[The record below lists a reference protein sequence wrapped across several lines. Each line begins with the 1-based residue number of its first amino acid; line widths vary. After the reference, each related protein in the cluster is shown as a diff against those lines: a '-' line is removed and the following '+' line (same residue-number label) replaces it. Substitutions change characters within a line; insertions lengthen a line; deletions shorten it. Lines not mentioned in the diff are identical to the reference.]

1 MTMVKLFRTH
11 GEWLVKIWVVLLGI
25 ALFMLLGSQFHKIH
39 KESIIK
45 PSEIDNITTIRTE
58 ENYVFN
64 DNSNNDKSDNIWKFT
79 TSDSLDKYSKDDGT
93 PLDVFFGKERKTQ
106 HVFGLNDKK
115 LIHEINTNQL
125 SGTKYKVARINDD
138 YAIITEFGDY
148 KASKS
153 DIYKALK
160 QLVTDNNIQKEGV

>member
-1 MTMVKLFRTH
+1 MVKLFRMY
-11 GEWLVKIWVVLLGI
+11 GEWLIKIWVVLLGI

-45 PSEIDNITTIRTE
+45 PSEVNNLTTVKTE
-58 ENYVFN
+58 EKHVFN
-64 DNSNNDKSDNIWKFT
+64 DISNNGKSDNIWKFT
-79 TSDSLDKYSKDDGT
+79 TTDSLDQHKKARKT
-93 PLDVFFGKERKTQ
+93 PISDFFGIENESQ

-115 LIHEINTNQL
+115 LINEINTRQL
-125 SGTKYKVARINDD
+125 SKTKYKVARINDD

-153 DIYKALK
+153 DIDKAFK
-160 QLVTDNNIQKEGV
+160 QLVTDNDIQKEGV

>member
-1 MTMVKLFRTH
+1 MVKLFRIH
-11 GEWLVKIWVVLLGI
+11 GEWFLKIGVVLLGI
-25 ALFMLLGSQFHKIH
+25 FLFLLLGSQFHKIH
-39 KESIIK
+39 EERNIK
-45 PSEIDNITTIRTE
+45 PSEIDNITTINTE
-58 ENYVFN
+58 LKYVFN
-64 DNSNNDKSDNIWKFT
+64 DVSTNDKSNKILKFT
-79 TSDSLDKYSKDDGT
+79 TAHSLDQHTKAKKS
-93 PLDVFFGKERKTQ
+93 PLDELFGKDPKTQ

-115 LIHEINTNQL
+115 LIDEIENRTL
-125 SGTKYKVARINDD
+125 SKTKYKVARINDD

>member
-1 MTMVKLFRTH
+1 MVKLFKMY
-11 GEWLVKIWVVLLGI
+11 GEWFARIGVVLLGI
-25 ALFMLLGSQFHKIH
+25 FLLLLLHSQFHKNH
-39 KESIIK
+39 EENNIK
-45 PSEIDNITTIRTE
+45 PTEIDNITTIRTE
-58 ENYVFN
+58 LKYVFN
-64 DNSNNDKSDNIWKFT
+64 DVSTNEKSDKILKFT
-79 TSDSLDKYSKDDGT
+79 TSHSLDQHEKAKKS
-93 PLDVFFGKERKTQ
+93 PLDELFGKDPETQ

-115 LIHEINTNQL
+115 LINEIDNRTL
-125 SGTKYKVARINDD
+125 SKTKYKVARINDD

>member
-1 MTMVKLFRTH
+1 MVKLFKKYSKWFVRI
-11 GEWLVKIWVVLLGI
+11 GIVLLGVS
-25 ALFMLLGSQFHKIH
+25 LLILLHLQYHKNYEDIN
-39 KESIIK
+39 IK
-45 PSEIDNITTIRTE
+45 PSEVDNLATVKTE

-64 DNSNNDKSDNIWKFT
+64 DNSDNDKSDNIWKFT
-79 TSDSLDKYSKDDGT
+79 TSDSLDKYNKDDGIT
-93 PLDVFFGKERKTQ
+93 LDEFFGKERKTQ
-106 HVFGLNDKK
+106 SVFGLNDEK

-153 DIYKALK
+153 DIDKALK
-160 QLVTDNNIQKEGV
+160 QIVTDNHIQKGGK

>member
-1 MTMVKLFRTH
+1 MIKLFKDY
-11 GEWLVKIWVVLLGI
+11 GEWLVKIWIVFLGI
-25 ALFMLLGSQFHKIH
+25 FLFLFVGLQFDKLDE
-39 KESIIK
+39 KFSIK
-45 PSEIDNITTIRTE
+45 PSEIDNLTTIRTE
-58 ENYVFN
+58 LKYVFN
-64 DNSNNDKSDNIWKFT
+64 DVSTNDKSDKILKFT
-79 TSDSLDKYSKDDGT
+79 TTYSLDQHTKAKKS
-93 PLDVFFGKERKTQ
+93 PLDELFGKDPKTQ

-115 LIHEINTNQL
+115 LIDEIENRTL
-125 SGTKYKVARINDD
+125 SKTKYKVARINDD

>member
-1 MTMVKLFRTH
+1 MVKLFRIH
-11 GEWLVKIWVVLLGI
+11 GEWFLKIGVVLLGVS
-25 ALFMLLGSQFHKIH
+25 LFLLLGSQFHKIH
-39 KESIIK
+39 EERSIK

-64 DNSNNDKSDNIWKFT
+64 DNSNNDKSDNIRKFT
-79 TSDSLDKYSKDDGT
+79 TSDSLDQYNKDDGI
-93 PLDVFFGKERKTQ
+93 PLDEFFGKERKTQ
-106 HVFGLNDKK
+106 SIFGLNDKK

-125 SGTKYKVARINDD
+125 SKTKYKVARINDD

-153 DIYKALK
+153 DIDKALK
-160 QLVTDNNIQKEGV
+160 QLVTDNNIQKGGK

>member
-1 MTMVKLFRTH
+1 MIKLFKDY
-11 GEWLVKIWVVLLGI
+11 GEWLVKIWIVFLGI
-25 ALFMLLGSQFHKIH
+25 FLFLFVGLQFDKLDE
-39 KESIIK
+39 KFSIK
-45 PSEIDNITTIRTE
+45 PSEIDNLTTIRTE
-58 ENYVFN
+58 LKYVFN
-64 DNSNNDKSDNIWKFT
+64 DVSTNDKSDKILKFT
-79 TSDSLDKYSKDDGT
+79 TTYSLDQHTKAKKS
-93 PLDVFFGKERKTQ
+93 PLDELFGKDPKTQ

-115 LIHEINTNQL
+115 LIDEIETRQL
-125 SGTKYKVARINDD
+125 SKTKYKVARINDD

>member
-1 MTMVKLFRTH
+1 MYSDWFL
-11 GEWLVKIWVVLLGI
+11 KIGVVLLGVS
-25 ALFMLLGSQFHKIH
+25 LFLLLGPQFHKIH
-39 KESIIK
+39 EERNIK
-45 PSEIDNITTIRTE
+45 PSEIDNLATVKTE

-64 DNSNNDKSDNIWKFT
+64 DSSDNDKSDNIWKFT

-106 HVFGLNDKK
+106 HVFGLNDEK

-125 SGTKYKVARINDD
+125 SGTKYKVTRINDD

-153 DIYKALK
+153 DIDKALK
-160 QLVTDNNIQKEGV
+160 QIVTDNDIQKGGK

>member
-11 GEWLVKIWVVLLGI
+11 GEWLVRIWVVLLGI
-25 ALFMLLGSQFHKIH
+25 GIFMLLGSQLHEIY
-39 KESIIK
+39 KENNIK
-45 PSEIDNITTIRTE
+45 PSEIDNVTTIRTE
-58 ENYVFN
+58 LKYVFN
-64 DNSNNDKSDNIWKFT
+64 DVSTNDKSDKILKFT
-79 TSDSLDKYSKDDGT
+79 TTHSLDQHEKAKKS
-93 PLDVFFGKERKTQ
+93 PLDELFGKDPKTQ

-115 LIHEINTNQL
+115 LINEIDNHTL
-125 SGTKYKVARINDD
+125 SKTKYKVARINDD

>member
-1 MTMVKLFRTH
+1 MVKLFKKYSVWFVRI
-11 GEWLVKIWVVLLGI
+11 GIVLLGVS
-25 ALFMLLGSQFHKIH
+25 LLILLHLQYHKNYEDIN
-39 KESIIK
+39 IK

-64 DNSNNDKSDNIWKFT
+64 DNSDNDKSDNILKFT
-79 TSDSLDKYSKDDGT
+79 TSDSLDKYNKDDDIT
-93 PLDVFFGKERKTQ
+93 LDEFFGKERKTQ

-125 SGTKYKVARINDD
+125 SETKYKVARINYD

-153 DIYKALK
+153 DIDKALK
-160 QLVTDNNIQKEGV
+160 QLVTDNNIQKGK

>member
-1 MTMVKLFRTH
+1 MYGDWFL
-11 GEWLVKIWVVLLGI
+11 KIGVVLLGVS
-25 ALFMLLGSQFHKIH
+25 LFLFLGPQFHKIH
-39 KESIIK
+39 EERNIK
-45 PSEIDNITTIRTE
+45 PSEIDNFATIKTE

-64 DNSNNDKSDNIWKFT
+64 DNSDNDKSDNIWKFT
-79 TSDSLDKYSKDDGT
+79 TSDSLDKYGKDDGT

-106 HVFGLNDKK
+106 SIFGLNDEK

-153 DIYKALK
+153 DIDKALK
-160 QLVTDNNIQKEGV
+160 QIVTDNDIQKGGA

>member
-1 MTMVKLFRTH
+1 MVKLFKMYS
-11 GEWLVKIWVVLLGI
+11 EWFVRIGVVLLGVS
-25 ALFMLLGSQFHKIH
+25 LFLFLGPHFHKIH
-39 KESIIK
+39 EERNIK
-45 PSEIDNITTIRTE
+45 PSEIDNLATVKTE

-64 DNSNNDKSDNIWKFT
+64 DSSDNDKSDNIRKFT
-79 TSDSLDKYSKDDGT
+79 TSDSLDQYNKDDGI

-106 HVFGLNDKK
+106 SVFGLNNKK

-125 SGTKYKVARINDD
+125 SETKYKVARINDD

-153 DIYKALK
+153 DIDKALK
-160 QLVTDNNIQKEGV
+160 QIVTDNDIQKGGK

>member
-1 MTMVKLFRTH
+1 MVKLFRMY
-11 GEWLVKIWVVLLGI
+11 GEWLIKIWVVLLGI

-45 PSEIDNITTIRTE
+45 PSEVNNLTTVKTE
-58 ENYVFN
+58 EKHVFN
-64 DNSNNDKSDNIWKFT
+64 DISDNDKSDKILKFT
-79 TSDSLDKYSKDDGT
+79 TSHSLDQHEKAKKS
-93 PLDVFFGKERKTQ
+93 PLDELFGKDPETQ

-115 LIHEINTNQL
+115 LINEIDNRTL
-125 SGTKYKVARINDD
+125 SKTKYKVARINDD

-153 DIYKALK
+153 DIDKAFK
-160 QLVTDNNIQKEGV
+160 QLVTDNDIQKEGV

>member
-1 MTMVKLFRTH
+1 MVKLFRIH
-11 GEWLVKIWVVLLGI
+11 GEWFLKIGVVLLGVS
-25 ALFMLLGSQFHKIH
+25 LFLFFGSHFNKIH
-39 KESIIK
+39 EERNIK

-64 DNSNNDKSDNIWKFT
+64 DNSDNDKSDNIWKFT
-79 TSDSLDKYSKDDGT
+79 TSDSLDQYSKDDDMT
-93 PLDVFFGKERKTQ
+93 LDEFFGKERKTQ
-106 HVFGLNDKK
+106 SIFGLNDEK

-153 DIYKALK
+153 DIDKALK
-160 QLVTDNNIQKEGV
+160 QLVTDNNIQKGGA

>member
-11 GEWLVKIWVVLLGI
+11 GEWLVRIWVVLLGI
-25 ALFMLLGSQFHKIH
+25 GIFMLLGSQFHENY
-39 KESIIK
+39 KESTIK
-45 PSEIDNITTIRTE
+45 PTEIDNVTTIRTE
-58 ENYVFN
+58 LKYVFN
-64 DNSNNDKSDNIWKFT
+64 DVSTNDKSDKILKFT
-79 TSDSLDKYSKDDGT
+79 TTDSLDQHKKARKT
-93 PLDVFFGKERKTQ
+93 PISDFFGIENESQ

-115 LIHEINTNQL
+115 LINEIDNHTL
-125 SGTKYKVARINDD
+125 SKTKYKVARINDD

-160 QLVTDNNIQKEGV
+160 QLVTDNDIQKEGV

>member
-1 MTMVKLFRTH
+1 MIKLFKDY
-11 GEWLVKIWVVLLGI
+11 GEWLVKIWIVFLGI
-25 ALFMLLGSQFHKIH
+25 FLFLFVGLQFDKLDE
-39 KESIIK
+39 KFSIK
-45 PSEIDNITTIRTE
+45 PSEIDNLTTIRTE
-58 ENYVFN
+58 LKYVFN
-64 DNSNNDKSDNIWKFT
+64 DVSTNDKSDKILKFT
-79 TSDSLDKYSKDDGT
+79 TTYSLDQHTKAKKS
-93 PLDVFFGKERKTQ
+93 PLDELFGKDPKTQ

-115 LIHEINTNQL
+115 LIDEIETRQL
-125 SGTKYKVARINDD
+125 SKTKYKVARINDN